1 MESINEIQ
9 IASIETISASLSY
22 VALMLE
28 IEGVLGIRYII
39 HVVIFNHFHLSNNYR
54 CLLVCICVLSV
65 CPCFTGVRYEY
76 VIVMAMF
83 ACCQAFK
90 TAFESTTAIVIE
102 TSSFLCL
109 HSSIHNFLQCG
120 IDCNLNLKPFSVH
133 GICLYLYPIK
143 LFIISIFFY
152 D

>member
-28 IEGVLGIRYII
+28 IEGVLGIRYIL
-39 HVVIFNHFHLSNNYR
+39 HVVIFNHFHLSNSYR
-54 CLLVCICVLSV
+54 CLRVCICVLSV

-109 HSSIHNFLQCG
+109 RVIY
-120 IDCNLNLKPFSVH
+120 I
-133 GICLYLYPIK
+133 
-143 LFIISIFFY
+143 
-152 D
+152 